1 MDGTPELPD
10 PITFLEGLLPGN
22 PFLGEPPIP
31 RGIIDLLAPEAE
43 APLAP
48 QERPKEVTKP
58 GCTAAESAILS
69 LGFLDGLAEGM
80 KGFGVLRQGKE
91 YLEQGARAA
100 ESLGK
105 TELAKEMRSI
115 AAELPE
121 VRTTEQARDLAQ
133 RLRPLKAQA
142 WELGRQCD
150 RLMVWGTDAIIALAE
165 RVAQGEIPLQQAKE
179 MLKDA
184 P

>member
-1 MDGTPELPD
+1 MVEQRQLPD

-31 RGIIDLLAPEAE
+31 RGILDLMNEDAE
-43 APLAP
+43 APARI
-48 QERPKEVTKP
+48 EDKPKEVAKP
-58 GCTAAESAILS
+58 GCTAAESTILS

-80 KGFGVLRQGKE
+80 QGFGVLRQGKQ

-105 TELAKEMRSI
+105 TDLAREMRSI
-115 AAELPE
+115 AADLPN
-121 VRTTEQARDLAQ
+121 VRTAEQAKEVAQ
-133 RLRPLKAQA
+133 RLRPLKGEA

-150 RLMVWGTDAIIALAE
+150 RLLVWGTDAIIALAE
-165 RVAQGEIPLQQAKE
+165 RVAQGEIPLKDAKE

>member
-1 MDGTPELPD
+1 MNEQRGLPD
-10 PITFLEGLLPGN
+10 PISFLEGLLPGN
-22 PFLGEPPIP
+22 PFLGELPIP
-31 RGIIDLLAPEAE
+31 RGILDLMNDDAE
-43 APLAP
+43 FPVP
-48 QERPKEVTKP
+48 IQERPKEVIKS
-58 GCTAAESAILS
+58 GCTAAESTILS

-105 TELAKEMRSI
+105 TELAREMRSI
-115 AAELPE
+115 AADLPN
-121 VRTTEQARDLAQ
+121 VRTREQAREVAQ
-133 RLRPLKAQA
+133 RLRPLKAEA

-150 RLMVWGTDAIIALAE
+150 RLVVWGTDAIIALAE
-165 RVAQGEIPLQQAKE
+165 RVAHGEIPLQEAKE
-179 MLKDA
+179 ILKDA

>member
-1 MDGTPELPD
+1 MAEQGQLPD
-10 PITFLEGLLPGN
+10 PIIFLEGLLPGN

-31 RGIIDLLAPEAE
+31 RGIIDFMNGSAKVPAAIEE
-43 APLAP
+43 K
-48 QERPKEVTKP
+48 PKEAAKP
-58 GCTAAESAILS
+58 GCTAAESTILS

-100 ESLGK
+100 QSLGK
-105 TELAKEMRSI
+105 TELAQEMRSI
-115 AAELPE
+115 AADLPN
-121 VRTTEQARDLAQ
+121 VRTPEQARHVAQ
-133 RLRPLKAQA
+133 RLRPLKAEA

-150 RLMVWGTDAIIALAE
+150 RLLVWGTDAIIALAE
-165 RVAQGEIPLQQAKE
+165 RVAQGELPLQEAKD
-179 MLKDA
+179 MLKNA

>member
-1 MDGTPELPD
+1 MLERREIPD
-10 PITFLEGLLPGN
+10 PISFLEGLLPGN

-31 RGIIDLLAPEAE
+31 RGIIDLLAPEVEPPPAS
-43 APLAP
+43 

-69 LGFLDGLAEGM
+69 LGFLDGLADGLG
-80 KGFGVLRQGKE
+80 GFGVLRQGKE

-105 TELAKEMRSI
+105 TGLAREMRSI
-115 AAELPE
+115 AADLPE
-121 VRTTEQARDLAQ
+121 VRTVEQARDVAE
-133 RLRPLKAQA
+133 RLRPLKAEA

-150 RLMVWGTDAIIALAE
+150 RLLVWGTDAIIALAE
-165 RVAQGEIPLQQAKE
+165 RVAQGKIPLQQAKE